1 MLFGLKSLYRSLY
14 LLFHP
19 PLESAEY
26 QAWQRQFLRDRL
38 QITLNI
44 AFPAFILA
52 TLGTFWTILENG
64 TQLTQDLLRWLGDV
78 NVVSRLKMQG
88 FINLGVT
95 LGLLLICWRL
105 LQSHWGKRQPTIIFC
120 LISSSLTWSDMIVGT
135 FLGIPS
141 APQPY
146 YFLAVAVLIP
156 VHWRLHLLTQLLP
169 IFHYLFLYRLLGLT
183 KIGQREFYDYSFI
196 PNLIGFS
203 WIGLICILSVY
214 LYEKLKRSEFELQR
228 QLRGA
233 IRAISH
239 DLKNPA
245 MGISVTLQG
254 LLLQPDR
261 QISLDRHILETLLAG
276 SERQVELID
285 SLLEVQSVEA
295 GSLVLHCQP
304 LDLSSLVNDVVE
316 DLGMIL
322 KQHDITVANYINPN
336 LPMVNADKIQIW
348 QVFSNLLSNVLKHNP
363 NETQVEISAALVQ
376 RRNRQWIRCMVQDNG
391 IGIPATQLPDLFR
404 LYTRGAKAKRMPG
417 LGLGLYLC
425 QQIIT
430 AHQGEIGV
438 LSQPNAGSCFW
449 LTLPI
454 ASSLNQS

>member
-1 MLFGLKSLYRSLY
+1 MLFDFRSLYRGLY

-26 QAWQRQFLRDRL
+26 QSWRQQFLRDRL

-44 AFPAFILA
+44 AFPVTIIS
-52 TLGTFWTILENG
+52 TLGIFWAILENG
-64 TQLTQDLLRWLGDV
+64 TQVTQDILSWLGDAS
-78 NVVSRLKMQG
+78 VVSRLRMQAS
-88 FINLGVT
+88 INAGVAF
-95 LGLLLICWRL
+95 GLLLMCWGL
-105 LQSHWGKRQPTIIFC
+105 LRSHWGKRQPTIIFF
-120 LISSSLTWSDMIVGT
+120 LISSSFTWSDMIVGT

-141 APQPY
+141 VPQPY
-146 YFLAVAVLIP
+146 FFLVIAVLIP

-169 IFHYLFLYRLLGLT
+169 LFHYLFLYRLLGLT
-183 KIGQREFYDYSFI
+183 KIGQREFYNYNFVPD
-196 PNLIGFS
+196 LISFS
-203 WIGLICILSVY
+203 WVGLTCILSVY

-245 MGISVTLQG
+245 LGISVTLQG
-254 LLLQPDR
+254 LLLRSDR
-261 QISLDRHILETLLAG
+261 QISLDRRILETLLAG
-276 SERQVELID
+276 SERQIQLID
-285 SLLEVQSVEA
+285 SLLAVQSVEA

-316 DLGMIL
+316 DLSMIL
-322 KQHDITVANYINPN
+322 KQHDVTVANYINPN

-363 NETQVEISAALVQ
+363 SGTQVEISAALVQ
-376 RRNRQWIRCMVQDNG
+376 RRNRQWIHCRVQDDG

-438 LSQPNAGSCFW
+438 FSQPNAGSCFW

-454 ASSLNQS
+454 SSSLNQS

>member
-26 QAWQRQFLRDRL
+26 QAWRRQFLRDRL

-44 AFPAFILA
+44 AFPVLIIS
-52 TLGTFWTILENG
+52 TLGIFWTMLENG
-64 TQLTQDLLRWLGDV
+64 TQFTQDGLRWLGDAS
-78 NVVSRLKMQG
+78 VVSKLRMQV
-88 FINLGVT
+88 FINLGVIF
-95 LGLLLICWRL
+95 GLLLICWRL
-105 LQSHWGKRQPTIIFC
+105 LQSHWGKRQSTIIFC

-146 YFLAVAVLIP
+146 YFLVVAVLIP

-254 LLLQPDR
+254 LLLQPDQ

-285 SLLEVQSVEA
+285 SLLEVQSVES

>member
-1 MLFGLKSLYRSLY
+1 
-14 LLFHP
+14 
-19 PLESAEY
+19 
-26 QAWQRQFLRDRL
+26 
-38 QITLNI
+38 
-44 AFPAFILA
+44 
-52 TLGTFWTILENG
+52 
-64 TQLTQDLLRWLGDV
+64 
-78 NVVSRLKMQG
+78 
-88 FINLGVT
+88 
-95 LGLLLICWRL
+95 
-105 LQSHWGKRQPTIIFC
+105 
-120 LISSSLTWSDMIVGT
+120 MIVGT

-254 LLLQPDR
+254 LLIQPDR

-322 KQHDITVANYINPN
+322 KQHDITVANYIDPN

-438 LSQPNAGSCFW
+438 LSQPNAGCCFW